1 MEHAIRY
8 GSNRI
13 IIVQMSLHQVGTHL
27 CKQTLTPPQMQASG
41 PLQQS
46 EEDRE
51 KGTQAGRGR
60 ERGEGKGE
68 TNGK

>member
-1 MEHAIRY
+1 
-8 GSNRI
+8 
-13 IIVQMSLHQVGTHL
+13 MSLHQVGTHL
-27 CKQTLTPPQMQASG
+27 CKQTLTLPQMQASG

-60 ERGEGKGE
+60 ERQMESKYM
-68 TNGK
+68 TKKNPL

>member
-1 MEHAIRY
+1 
-8 GSNRI
+8 
-13 IIVQMSLHQVGTHL
+13 
-27 CKQTLTPPQMQASG
+27 MQASG

-60 ERGEGKGE
+60 ERQMESKYMTKKKLWNRAGVVVV
-68 TNGK
+68 